1 VGVVLAGVWV
11 AAGVELSGWRTLM
24 ALGLLI
30 YSAPS
35 PADLRGAVGRQAVQ
49 QENKAMHTNSND
61 DGGESN
67 GT

>member
-11 AAGVELSGWRTLM
+11 AAGVELSGWRSLM

-49 QENKAMHTNSND
+49 QTSE
-61 DGGESN
+61 
-67 GT
+67 